1 MRINKEA
8 LDMIK
13 AEKRLTNK
21 EIISRAGVGTNILSV
36 GIKRELRPATVGKI
50 AKALNVSVEEIIQR
64 NDIEEPLSTVD

>member
-1 MRINKEA
+1 MKINKEA

-13 AEKRLTNK
+13 AEKCLTNK

-50 AKALNVSVEEIIQR
+50 AKALNVSVEDIIER
-64 NDIEEPLSTVD
+64 NDIEGSLNTVD